1 MLFESVFAGSDCA
14 TDRISQYFADLAHCQ
29 PPDLDI
35 NALHFVEKS
44 AVMSLIDLAT
54 SEQQP
59 KTRESEKKQ
68 GWKKVTQQVGSG
80 VANASPQHT
89 RLAEFAKD
97 GAQRGVMLSRCIWSP
112 GSVSNCTLMDAR
124 GLISDGRYTPAYT
137 SLQHKLFSVA
147 EIFALIPKSEK
158 QKLGTYLE
166 IPGKMY
172 RTAHDFDLNGT
183 AAEATTTFSFIIRC
197 IDWMTK
203 RSKFESTKDRGKV
216 SGVSDIELNKQFF
229 KACTDAIANDLEKLR
244 DMWNLA
250 AQVPPND
257 TDPVK
262 HLFEQNQCKD
272 AKSTNDV
279 CKKMRDLEEQLQ
291 MVCVSGDCG
300 PYLLEMKEKLSS
312 LRKQQGFGAFV

>member
-1 MLFESVFAGSDCA
+1 VLFESVFAESDCA
-14 TDRISQYFADLAHCQ
+14 TDRISQYFEDLAHCQ

-59 KTRESEKKQ
+59 KKRESEKKQ
-68 GWKKVTQQVGSG
+68 GLKKVTQQVGSG

-112 GSVSNCTLMDAR
+112 GSVSSCTLMNAR

-137 SLQHKLFSVA
+137 SLRHKLFNVA
-147 EIFALIPKSEK
+147 EIFALIPKSES
-158 QKLGTYLE
+158 LRTYLE

-172 RTAHDFDLNGT
+172 RTAHDFDLNGK
-183 AAEATTTFSFIIRC
+183 AAEATTTFSFIIKC

-203 RSKFESTKDRGKV
+203 RSKFESTKDRGNV
-216 SGVSDIELNKQFF
+216 SGVSDIDLKKRFSEACE
-229 KACTDAIANDLEKLR
+229 KAIENELEKLR

-257 TDPVK
+257 IDPVK
-262 HLFEQNQCKD
+262 HLFEQNNCED

-279 CKKMRDLEEQLQ
+279 CKKMRDLEEQLK
-291 MVCVSGDCG
+291 MVCVSAANCS

-312 LRKQQGFGAFV
+312 LRKQQSFGAFV